1 MQQVTIS
8 TVGLTHQDGYSWRK
22 YGQKPIVN
30 AKHPREYYRCGH
42 RDQGCKATKQVQIV
56 SDNPTQYKIIYLGK
70 HTCRHRPMDASN
82 YEISDSVEL
91 ESGNML
97 SFSDS
102 DRPAICSL
110 YHQELINELAHL
122 SRKAKHLPTEHEK
135 EERLKRPEEL
145 DLPTHAEAI
154 PLRLNITSK
163 QKQADAGSVNTEA
176 ISKERHK
183 ELATEETSSVE
194 ELQGDANFQPIDDI
208 NVLKENTPT
217 SSDQVLPRV
226 TQDVV
231 RGLCLGSDV
240 FPLPPLD
247 RVGQLHV
254 PNSFLKGARDEK
266 ISLNNYLHRLISNI
280 DTSVKPKGK
289 KRKAESVILSM
300 TENYVRSVNT
310 VAQLMEE
317 DETSASNQLVEELEA
332 KVELLKKRA
341 EDAEG
346 KLEKEHAAWQRAKDR
361 YERRAIDAENEISD
375 LEKKLDEAWT
385 EKAELKASVAAA
397 TKQMRFKCLDLM
409 KRALAEYDKQI
420 GWNQVLRQFLYLEQH
435 SDKDA
440 PAVEPNKGK
449 NHSIGSSSHPRETGN
464 NEKDL
469 TKEKN
474 VAVQEDEADSTPE
487 YSLNTLTMTRL
498 AL

>member
-1 MQQVTIS
+1 MRKNCSNAIAVLIAEEYPTMIGGTKMQQVTIS

-42 RDQGCKATKQVQIV
+42 RDQGCKATKQVQII

-110 YHQELINELAHL
+110 SHQDLINELAVL
-122 SRKAKHLPTEHEK
+122 SRNAKHLPTDHEK
-135 EERLKRPEEL
+135 EEKLKRPKEL

-154 PLRLNITSK
+154 PLR
-163 QKQADAGSVNTEA
+163 ADAGSVNTEA
-176 ISKERHK
+176 ISKEIHK

-194 ELQGDANFQPIDDI
+194 ELQGDTNFQPIDDI

-226 TQDVV
+226 TQDV
-231 RGLCLGSDV
+231 
-240 FPLPPLD
+240 
-247 RVGQLHV
+247 
-254 PNSFLKGARDEK
+254 
-266 ISLNNYLHRLISNI
+266 
-280 DTSVKPKGK
+280 
-289 KRKAESVILSM
+289 
-300 TENYVRSVNT
+300 NYVCTVNT

-317 DETSASNQLVEELEA
+317 DETSTSNQLVEELEA

-420 GWNQVLRQFLYLEQH
+420 SWNQVLRQFLYLEQQ
-435 SDKDA
+435 SDKDT
-440 PAVEPNKGK
+440 PEVEPNKGK
-449 NHSIGSSSHPRETGN
+449 NRSIGSRSHPRETGN
-464 NEKDL
+464 NEKEM